1 MGKST
6 RGSFTMRTLV
16 ISFGFLLL
24 VPTILADSFTGESVK
39 VGKRTCTCDFT
50 FTVAGNGK
58 ARGTG
63 SCDKKCSGNVKE
75 MTLNSATYSYT
86 FGFSVK
92 KGKVKVGK
100 VTAVGGSVGGTT
112 SMPGGSGMP
121 GGGYGHS
128 GCVCVHMPSD
138 MGTGY
143 GSGS

>member
-1 MGKST
+1 MGKSV
-6 RGSFTMRTLV
+6 RGSFTMRTSM
-16 ISFGFLLL
+16 ISLGFLLL

-39 VGKRTCTCDFT
+39 VGKKTCTCDFT

-63 SCDKKCSGNVKE
+63 SCDKKCSRNVKE

-100 VTAVGGSVGGTT
+100 VQAVAGSTGETTMPFGSGTT
-112 SMPGGSGMP
+112 MPGSGFPGS
-121 GGGYGHS
+121 
-128 GCVCVHMPSD
+128 
-138 MGTGY
+138 
-143 GSGS
+143 